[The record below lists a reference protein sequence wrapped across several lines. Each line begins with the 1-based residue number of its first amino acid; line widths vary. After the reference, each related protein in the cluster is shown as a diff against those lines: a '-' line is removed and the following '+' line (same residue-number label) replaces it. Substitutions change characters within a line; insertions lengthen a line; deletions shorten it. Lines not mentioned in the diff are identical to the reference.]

1 MANSDE
7 ISSFLDKIDSL
18 EDSLSGMCT
27 LVHKDLEGN
36 RGYSYALIESK
47 EGYLIVSTNGPDI
60 SLTNDELYE
69 ISRQVIFPEKYP
81 PTVPA
86 RALLDLLGSED
97 AYFLAKKEVLSQ
109 YRVVQESKSQ
119 DQQIEFS
126 FLFAEFLDNVH
137 EGIVPR
143 LSKGLVK
150 NSKDYELTVLEHLI
164 GQIDED
170 RKFRDNMWIKKR

>member
-7 ISSFLDKIDSL
+7 ISSFLYKVDSL
-18 EDSLSGMCT
+18 ETSLGGMCT

-60 SLTNDELYE
+60 SLTNDEMYE
-69 ISRQVIFPEKYP
+69 LAKQVIFPENYSQ
-81 PTVPA
+81 TVPA

-97 AYFLAKKEVLSQ
+97 AYFLARKEVLSK
-109 YRVVQESKSQ
+109 YRVVQERKPQ
-119 DQQIEFS
+119 DQQIELS
-126 FLFAEFLDNVH
+126 FLFAEFLDNLH

-150 NSKDYELTVLEHLI
+150 NSTNYELKVLERLI